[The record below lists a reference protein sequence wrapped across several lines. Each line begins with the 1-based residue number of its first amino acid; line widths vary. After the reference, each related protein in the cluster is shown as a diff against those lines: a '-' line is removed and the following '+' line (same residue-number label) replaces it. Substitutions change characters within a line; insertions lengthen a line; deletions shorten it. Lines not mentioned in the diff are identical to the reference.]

1 MKINLHRLMHPILLE
16 IIKAKKKPEV
26 IVLNEN
32 PRCDGSVIYAVNHS
46 NKYDVPVVAEIV
58 GHHVWILVGKQR
70 LDLMDRIFFS
80 LNGSV
85 WVDRKNKHDRGIA
98 KEKVQQL
105 LNSENSVVIFP
116 EGTWNL
122 TSSKPMLPLYWGIID
137 IARTT
142 GKPIVPLVLEYK
154 NETVIAKFGEKFFVE
169 KDADKSREISRLADK
184 MATLKWEIWEQSP
197 VVERKALVENEWNL
211 EVQKRLKE
219 YPKIDFRYEMSCI
232 RSNR

>member
-1 MKINLHRLMHPILLE
+1 MHINLYRLIHPILLKIVKVKEKSE
-16 IIKAKKKPEV
+16 IIL
-26 IVLNEN
+26 LNEN
-32 PRCDGSVIYAVNHS
+32 PHCGGAVIYAVNHS
-46 NKYDVPVVAEIV
+46 NKHDVPVVAEIIK
-58 GHHVWILVGKQR
+58 HHVWILVGKQR

-85 WVDRKNKHDRGIA
+85 WVDRKNKRDRGTA

-122 TSSKPMLPLYWGIID
+122 TASKPMLPLYWGIID
-137 IARTT
+137 IARIT

-154 NETVIAKFGEKFFVE
+154 DETVIAEFGEKFFVE
-169 KDADKSREISRLADK
+169 KDADKSIEINRLADK

-197 VVERKALVENEWNL
+197 VVERKALVENEWSN

-232 RSNR
+232 RSE

>member
-1 MKINLHRLMHPILLE
+1 MKIILHRLIHPILLE
-16 IIKAKKKPEV
+16 IVKVKKKPR
-26 IVLNEN
+26 IVLLNEN
-32 PRCDGSVIYAVNHS
+32 PHCGGTAIYAVNHS

-58 GHHVWILVGKQR
+58 KHHVWILVGKQR

-85 WVDRKNKHDRGIA
+85 WVDRKNKRDRGNA
-98 KEKVQQL
+98 KEKVRKL

-122 TSSKPMLPLYWGIID
+122 TASKPMLPLYWGIID

-154 NETVIAKFGEKFFVE
+154 NEAVIAKFGEKFFVE
-169 KDADKSREISRLADK
+169 KDADKSREISGLADK

-197 VVERKALVENEWNL
+197 MVERKALVKNEWSL
-211 EVQKRLKE
+211 VVQKRLKE

-232 RSNR
+232 RSE

>member
-32 PRCDGSVIYAVNHS
+32 PRCDSSVIYAVNHS

-58 GHHVWILVGKQR
+58 KYHVWILVGKQR

-232 RSNR
+232 RSE